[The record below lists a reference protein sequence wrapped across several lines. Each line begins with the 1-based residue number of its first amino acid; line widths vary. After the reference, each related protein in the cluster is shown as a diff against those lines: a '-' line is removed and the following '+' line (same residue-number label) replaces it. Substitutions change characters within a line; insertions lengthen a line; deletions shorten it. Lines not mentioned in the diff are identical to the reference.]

1 MADKK
6 ESEIK
11 IPPEPTTCCMSGCA
25 NCVWVEYA
33 ETLAKILGDNDE
45 RAREIVLSKITDPNL
60 KMFLSV
66 ELRNLKLIRE
76 QKAAAAAAAKEKPKG
91 APK

>member
-1 MADKK
+1 
-6 ESEIK
+6 
-11 IPPEPTTCCMSGCA
+11 MSGCP

-33 ETLAKILGDNDE
+33 ETLAKLLGDNDE

-66 ELRNLKLIRE
+66 ELRNLKLKRE
-76 QKAAAAAAAKEKPKG
+76 QKAAAEREKPKET
-91 APK
+91 PK